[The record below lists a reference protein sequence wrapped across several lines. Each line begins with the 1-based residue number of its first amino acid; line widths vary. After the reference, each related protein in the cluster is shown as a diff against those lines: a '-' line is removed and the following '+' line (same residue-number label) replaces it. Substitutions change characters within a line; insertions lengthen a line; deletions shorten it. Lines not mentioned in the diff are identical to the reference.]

1 MSEFTE
7 FENEGFKIASD
18 LQAQWHME
26 RRAKIIADRDKL
38 IPELTSVIDEETGAI
53 DGGTD
58 ALQKNLDEWR
68 AYEEKKLAWAAYYA
82 KERAVVEKKSSLY
95 LLEFDAGAAR
105 QAAKRARDALAN
117 VWGAEFDE
125 NGNVMP
131 VINNFGADF
140 VRMGGGTRKVT
151 VSFALLLENPDDRES
166 AMQDIR
172 NWAKIGAEYNLELPQ
187 FANRHLECAV
197 TQLPDHSYRKWW
209 ENKLKLVFTCF
220 NNPYWTSNEQIEVQ
234 CGTVFSIGGSAPPL
248 MTIERFGFVPLTQQT
263 YASKTESM
271 TFSTIPA
278 GSMVIDL
285 NNQNAIRR
293 GKK

>member
-1 MSEFTE
+1 MIKFG
-7 FENEGFKIASD
+7 NV
-18 LQAQWHME
+18 
-26 RRAKIIADRDKL
+26 
-38 IPELTSVIDEETGAI
+38 ELTDLVPVKIEDIQVSHIELNPV
-53 DGGTD
+53 
-58 ALQKNLDEWR
+58 
-68 AYEEKKLAWAAYYA
+68 
-82 KERAVVEKKSSLY
+82 
-95 LLEFDAGAAR
+95 AR
-105 QAAKRARDALAN
+105 QRA
-117 VWGAEFDE
+117 
-125 NGNVMP
+125 
-131 VINNFGADF
+131 INFGADF

-151 VSFALLLENPDDRES
+151 VSFALLLENPEDREA

-209 ENKLKLVFTCF
+209 ENKLKMVFTCF

-271 TFSTIPA
+271 TFTTIPA

-285 NNQNAIRR
+285 NKQTASI
-293 GKK
+293 GKANFMRYYVPTSTWIVPKVGAYQQITGVGSVKYRERWV